1 MDKKWDKTFLDDLQY
16 SELPNKNASNQ
27 SDKQYRNDY
36 YREYFK
42 NPDKKERHKRSVY
55 KSNARHFVKHFATEE
70 DMKEL
75 VSIFN
80 TR

>member
-1 MDKKWDKTFLDDLQY
+1 MDKEWIETFLGDLQY
-16 SELPNKNASNQ
+16 SELPNGSVSNQ
-27 SDKQYRNDY
+27 SDKQHRNDY

-42 NPDKKERHKRSVY
+42 DPDKKQRHKRSVY
-55 KSNARHFVKHFATEE
+55 KSHAKHFVKHFATEE